1 MPRKQRLVNA
11 YAALL
16 IFSRNLGDGDLLG
29 VCTRGLEKI
38 KFQWM
43 AEED

>member
-1 MPRKQRLVNA
+1 MPRKQRLINA
-11 YAALL
+11 YAALV
-16 IFSRNLGDGDLLG
+16 IFRKNLKDGELKG